1 MTMHSTLRPARRS
14 SRLWRIALIFCAE
27 LVVLAS
33 AYQFL
38 TTIECQQTGLFGTC
52 RFLRSLVARA
62 LVVFAV
68 FGLMVW
74 ARPAVFAAFR
84 RVVETAGAA
93 RGALTLH
100 LAGLVLLALPLFLA
114 PGGDVGAVFALAIW
128 PLALGSLLAAVG
140 GLLWLAPVSAWR
152 PLLAQDRGVL
162 PLVLLVGAL
171 LPDAADMAQRM
182 WNWDLVTR
190 ITFDGVH
197 LFLRLFSDQVTVDP
211 QNYNIGFP
219 EFTVNIA
226 PQCSGVEGVA
236 LVTAFSL
243 LYMLIFRETVRFPQ
257 IWVILPVAILL
268 SWVLNIVRIGVL
280 IVIGRDVSPDL
291 AVNGFHS
298 YAGWM
303 FFTLLALGIVWGVQ
317 ALPWLHRA
325 APKPETGLREDP
337 VAALLLPFAVFMLAS
352 LLTHAFFPHPELGY
366 PLRVGAMILA
376 LLPFRQFYRSFTWQI
391 DPVAVFAGVAVGAG
405 WVALDQSSGADG
417 MELAAALATL
427 PIWAFVLWVV
437 LRLVGTVLLVPLVEE
452 LAFRGYLLTRL
463 DGPGLWRRA
472 LAVGLSS
479 AAFAALHGR
488 WIEAGVAGIV
498 FALLA
503 LWRGRVTDAVVGHL
517 AANLVVAIWAL
528 VTSDFT
534 LI

>member
-1 MTMHSTLRPARRS
+1 M
-14 SRLWRIALIFCAE
+14 
-27 LVVLAS
+27 
-33 AYQFL
+33 
-38 TTIECQQTGLFGTC
+38 
-52 RFLRSLVARA
+52 
-62 LVVFAV
+62 
-68 FGLMVW
+68 
-74 ARPAVFAAFR
+74 
-84 RVVETAGAA
+84 
-93 RGALTLH
+93 
-100 LAGLVLLALPLFLA
+100 
-114 PGGDVGAVFALAIW
+114 
-128 PLALGSLLAAVG
+128 
-140 GLLWLAPVSAWR
+140 
-152 PLLAQDRGVL
+152 L

-211 QNYNIGFP
+211 QHYNIGFP

-337 VAALLLPFAVFMLAS
+337 VAALLLP
-352 LLTHAFFPHPELGY
+352 
-366 PLRVGAMILA
+366 LR
-376 LLPFRQFYRSFTWQI
+376 
-391 DPVAVFAGVAVGAG
+391 
-405 WVALDQSSGADG
+405 SSC
-417 MELAAALATL
+417 
-427 PIWAFVLWVV
+427 
-437 LRLVGTVLLVPLVEE
+437 
-452 LAFRGYLLTRL
+452 
-463 DGPGLWRRA
+463 WRA
-472 LAVGLSS
+472 C
-479 AAFAALHGR
+479 
-488 WIEAGVAGIV
+488 
-498 FALLA
+498 
-503 LWRGRVTDAVVGHL
+503 
-517 AANLVVAIWAL
+517 
-528 VTSDFT
+528 
-534 LI
+534 